1 MYLLFMFIKV
11 AERYLLFLNFHGID
25 IIFSILLMNF
35 YCMTVYILFVI
46 ICEMMN
52 NIFIEL

>member
-11 AERYLLFLNFHGID
+11 AERYLLFLNFHRID